1 MNMIFTTKSK
11 LIMET
16 WKTII
21 IQRDGQPIEFN
32 YEISTFG
39 NVRSKTTNAILKPN
53 AKNNIQMISLR
64 IGRKSYCLSIHQLVA
79 QMFLEN
85 PNNYT
90 RVNHINHNKL
100 DNRVENL
107 RWVSATENAN
117 HAHAKKERKT
127 NAKAILQYDEHGN
140 FIKRFDSIRQAA
152 TELNIPEK
160 QFNANLSGQQK
171 LLGGFNFE
179 YENPKIVLSEKD
191 LLDFVSIKEHI
202 DYLIC
207 RDGRIY
213 STKTKRIMKPMVHT
227 SNEYNYL
234 QMDGKNLSVHFLV
247 ANQFIPNVNNY
258 PTVNHKDGN
267 KSNNHVDNLEWM
279 SHSEQNKHSAQL
291 YKQQV

>member
-1 MNMIFTTKSK
+1 
-11 LIMET
+11 MET

-21 IQRDGQPIEFN
+21 IQRDGKPVEFN

-39 NVRSKTTNAILKPN
+39 NVRSKTTNNILKPN
-53 AKNNIQMISLR
+53 AKNNIPMISLR

-90 RVNHINHNKL
+90 RVNHINHDKL

-127 NAKAILQYDEHGN
+127 NAKAILQYDENGN
-140 FIKRFDSIRQAA
+140 FIKKFDSIRQAA
-152 TELNIPEK
+152 NELDIPEK
-160 QFNANLSGQQK
+160 QFSSNLTGKTK
-171 LLGGFNFE
+171 LFRGFNFE
-179 YENPKIVLSEKD
+179 YETPKVVLTEKD
-191 LLDFVSIKEHI
+191 LLQFEPIKEHP

-213 STKTKRIMKPMVHT
+213 SKKTKRIMKPL
-227 SNEYNYL
+227 NAGNYNYL
-234 QMDGKNLSVHFLV
+234 QIDDKNVSVHFLV
-247 ANQFIPNVNNY
+247 ANQFIPNTNNC
-258 PTVNHKDGN
+258 PTVNHKDGD

-279 SHSEQNKHSAQL
+279 THSEQIKHSAQL
-291 YKQQV
+291 YKQM